1 MTSQRDGELVGLRK
15 GAISAADGVA
25 AYEPFRVL
33 EQRVQLDLNFRE
45 KQIQGVTNIKIFKLS
60 NDLEYISLDARQLDI
75 DKDGITVNNQKVRVE
90 YKDPYD
96 LMDTP
101 AGYTWTARQHHL
113 RTKRM
118 EPLQHA
124 TRPELPMSGREQNG
138 CQPVSGSLRIWLRPE
153 KNNKIVLKPQTPGVS
168 SSLNP
173 PVFNEYDVTI
183 PFRINRVRDGLHF
196 AGVEDGDMRYPHAY
210 TRHSIERGFTSCLFP
225 CVDDRTR
232 VPEWRISLKFPR
244 TVGDALKQP
253 LASQAN
259 PSAAPVHQVSRKDQ
273 GRREA
278 QLAEEDKLLD
288 MTAVCSGTLVGE
300 PLDAEDATK
309 KVMEF
314 QARDCGA
321 QHIGF
326 AIGPFEDVDLY
337 TAFRSEEDEAKLA
350 GNAVK
355 VHGYCL
361 PGRREEVCHTCQ
373 PLAHATDFFTLNFS
387 KYPYDEGSFKI
398 CFVDDMV
405 EDAVPLQS
413 FALCSSR
420 LLYPEGIIDP
430 EVDITRKL
438 VHTLA
443 SQYFGIFINPNEITD
458 TWIVVG
464 LAYYMTDL
472 YLRKLCGNNY
482 YRFQVRT
489 AAERL
494 TEVDYGRPSLHEL
507 GRVLALGEFEMDFL
521 ALKAPLIIFI
531 LDRRL
536 LKSSNSSGVTRVIS
550 QRLRDA
556 MQAPDLSAANFVI
569 SSEQFRRQCEKRG
582 RLRLEDFWD
591 QWVMSSGCPRFHVT
605 QRFNKKRLEV
615 EVLVA
620 QNQVK
625 WSQEPHELQKEE
637 FWRDIIEERHGVEAS
652 EVPLTFTG
660 PMTFRVHEAD
670 GTPYEHC
677 LEIKLDA
684 AATKGSKLSMPYN
697 TKYKRIKRVRHK
709 KKDKSPAKARDP
721 DRMEED
727 AQAEEEEEQKAHTL
741 TTFGDVLVGED
752 EMAVWKLVDWDDDQQ
767 ASMDQESYEWIR
779 VDCDFEWIYSLE
791 TNFKVYM
798 TVAQLQQDRDIAGQV
813 EAMLALTRNQ
823 PSNIQTTMLLRTLFD
838 NRYYYGIRAMAA
850 DALTGHAEPANNF
863 RGMHH
868 LIRTFET
875 FFCFPGTSTP
885 RPNDFSNKKE
895 YYIQAAIPL
904 ALARIRGGR
913 AFCPQAAR
921 QLILD
926 QLRFNNN
933 DENPFSDQFYVAKL
947 LQALA
952 ASLIRAPTD
961 NPLQS
966 EMTPELES
974 FLEEALAT
982 IERYEKMDEWAC
994 SHNNIITITA
1004 LDCKMKLMKCGV
1016 IKIDPLAFIQY
1027 LNPQTDDLIQVKAYE
1042 SLIELGF
1049 LLRGSVMKLLLAEI
1063 GTHRSPFVRAQLFNA
1078 LTRGLA
1084 AIAFG
1089 EKEPNKEPE
1098 PGQEARRAGQDADG
1112 DIMLDDD
1119 NDGGLIIEQSDDVI
1133 RKKQEDIARQID
1145 ITTAVKH
1152 LKQTLQDNGDLQR
1165 ELWKTVDS
1173 ASVGLAEK
1181 RNLLELCALLFPED
1195 YEMMVTMKY
1204 PTRWTVQRG
1213 ASRPG
1218 RVSYTSNPSRRN
1230 EPNANNRPV
1239 TRSAIQAIVQDAAPE
1254 KARRACAS
1262 TGTGAVSAQRRIFNR
1277 CRSPHCLCCSGSRST
1292 AAGHAVRERETR
1304 ETEEKSHQ
1312 AVTCWDNLQNVR
1324 TITCSSGDAHPENG
1338 FSCPRT
1344 SAGCHPGSSSTSCLG
1359 CANSSDGS
1367 GAG

>member
-1 MTSQRDGELVGLRK
+1 MTSQNELAAVGDG
-15 GAISAADGVA
+15 ATSSDGVPT
-25 AYEPFRVL
+25 YEPFRII
-33 EQRVQLDLNFRE
+33 EQRVQLDLNFRD

-75 DKDGITVNNQKVRVE
+75 DKDAITVNNQKVRVE
-90 YKDPYD
+90 YKDPYK

-101 AGYTWTARQHHL
+101 NGYTWTARQHHL
-113 RTKRM
+113 RTSRM
-118 EPLQHA
+118 KPLQHV
-124 TRPELPMSGREQNG
+124 TRPELPMSGREQKG

-153 KNNKIVLKPQTPGVS
+153 KNNKIILKPQTPGIS
-168 SSLNP
+168 SSLVP
-173 PVFNEYDVTI
+173 PAFNEYDVTI
-183 PFRINRVRDGLHF
+183 PFRISQLRDGLHF

-210 TRHSIERGFTSCLFP
+210 TRHSIERGFASCLFP

-259 PSAAPVHQVSRKDQ
+259 SSAMEIHQGTKKNTS
-273 GRREA
+273 RREA

-300 PLDAEDATK
+300 PLDADDPTK
-309 KVMEF
+309 KIMEF

-326 AIGPFEDVDLY
+326 AVGPFEDVDLY
-337 TAFRSEEDEAKLA
+337 TAFRSEEDEVKLA

-361 PGRREEVCHTCQ
+361 PGRREEVCNTCQ

-405 EDAVPLQS
+405 EETVPLQS

-420 LLYPEGIIDP
+420 LLYPERIIDL
-430 EVDITRKL
+430 EIDITRKL

-482 YRFQVRT
+482 YRYQIRT

-494 TEVDYGRPSLHEL
+494 TEVDYGRPSIHEL
-507 GRVLALGEFEMDFL
+507 GRVLSLGDFEMDFL

-556 MQAPDLSAANFVI
+556 MQAPDLSAVNFVT
-569 SSEQFRRQCEKRG
+569 SSDQFRRQCEKRG

-637 FWRDIIEERHGVEAS
+637 FWRDIIEERRGVEAS

-697 TKYKRIKRVRHK
+697 TKYKRIKRVRQK
-709 KKDKSPAKARDP
+709 KRDKEPTRAIARDP
-721 DRMEED
+721 DRMDED
-727 AQAEEEEEQKAHTL
+727 GDEEEEQKAHSL
-741 TTFGDVLVGED
+741 TTFGDVLISEED
-752 EMAVWKLVDWDDDQQ
+752 MALWKLVDWDDDQQ

-838 NRYYYGIRAMAA
+838 NRYFYGIRTMAA
-850 DALTGHAEPANNF
+850 NALTGHAEPANNF

-868 LIRTFET
+868 LIRTFEN

-895 YYIQAAIPL
+895 YYIQAAIPM
-904 ALARIRGGR
+904 ALARIRGGK
-913 AFCPQAAR
+913 AFCPQQAR

-933 DENPFSDQFYVAKL
+933 DENPYSDQFYVSKL

-952 ASLIRAPTD
+952 TSLIRAPTD
-961 NPLQS
+961 NPLQN

-994 SHNNIITITA
+994 SHNNIITVTA

-1016 IKIDPLAFIQY
+1016 IKTDPLAFIQY

-1042 SLIELGF
+1042 ALIELGF
-1049 LLRGSVMKLLLAEI
+1049 LLRGSVMRLLLAEI
-1063 GTHRSPFVRAQLFNA
+1063 GTHRSPFVRVQLFNA

-1089 EKEPNKEPE
+1089 EQEPVEETEPRPE
-1098 PGQEARRAGQDADG
+1098 TKQPGVDADG
-1112 DIMLDDD
+1112 DILLEDD

-1133 RKKQEDIARQID
+1133 RKKQEKIARQID
-1145 ITTAVKH
+1145 ITTAIKH
-1152 LKQTLQDNGDLQR
+1152 LVQVLQDNEDLQK
-1165 ELWKTVDS
+1165 ELWKTIDS
-1173 ASVGLAEK
+1173 PSVGLAEK

-1195 YEMMVTMKY
+1195 HEMMVTMKY
-1204 PTRWTVQRG
+1204 PARWTVQRG
-1213 ASRPG
+1213 AYKPG
-1218 RVSYTSNPSRRN
+1218 RVSAPTIYGK
-1230 EPNANNRPV
+1230 
-1239 TRSAIQAIVQDAAPE
+1239 SA
-1254 KARRACAS
+1254 S
-1262 TGTGAVSAQRRIFNR
+1262 
-1277 CRSPHCLCCSGSRST
+1277 
-1292 AAGHAVRERETR
+1292 
-1304 ETEEKSHQ
+1304 
-1312 AVTCWDNLQNVR
+1312 
-1324 TITCSSGDAHPENG
+1324 
-1338 FSCPRT
+1338 
-1344 SAGCHPGSSSTSCLG
+1344 
-1359 CANSSDGS
+1359 
-1367 GAG
+1367 